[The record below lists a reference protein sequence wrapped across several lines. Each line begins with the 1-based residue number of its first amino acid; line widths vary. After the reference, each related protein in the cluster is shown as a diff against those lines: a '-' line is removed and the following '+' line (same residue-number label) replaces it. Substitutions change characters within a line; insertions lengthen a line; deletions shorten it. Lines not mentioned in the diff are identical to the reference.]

1 MSEFTANVTFPT
13 APPEGW
19 GEPIE
24 FRIPQTGEMWLSAV
38 TGSWATCKPASS
50 VTCFPVAT
58 KQQPDAREVLRGLP
72 IPCYFQIEGKHVGF
86 YTTDIPGVVVGVS
99 GNKYDIDDFPPT
111 ATVKQLWPVK
121 EEQR

>member
-1 MSEFTANVTFPT
+1 MTEQFKAEVTFPT

-38 TGSWATCKPASS
+38 TGSWSTCKPASS

-58 KQQPDAREVLRGLP
+58 KQQPDAREVLRSLP
-72 IPCYFQIEGKHVGF
+72 VPCCFTINGVYFYSTMLDDVYLGTTGKT
-86 YTTDIPGVVVGVS
+86 YTIDAVS
-99 GNKYDIDDFPPT
+99 ST